1 MELNCRVIEDLL
13 PLYYDGHC
21 RNRSRVPVKAHLE
34 KCEACR
40 NLYQELV
47 SSDIVEQV
55 VFDEEMKQLI
65 LSKIH
70 CLQEPYR
77 RNMYEEAVDGEIHFA
92 RIHGSVEAVCYFDKD
107 TLEMYYRVSGSK

>member
-1 MELNCRVIEDLL
+1 
-13 PLYYDGHC
+13 
-21 RNRSRVPVKAHLE
+21 
-34 KCEACR
+34 
-40 NLYQELV
+40 
-47 SSDIVEQV
+47 
-55 VFDEEMKQLI
+55 MKQLI